1 MNKEQ
6 LNAELRK
13 FEDNAGDI
21 MAQQPKPHYQPP
33 IVSSPDTLYYTET
46 GDVTKQDALKQATVF
61 SGDAVRDAW
70 NASPLSHL
78 QLVSTNKKYRALP
91 KKVWDAI
98 LALHQTVHAYMPD
111 FFDCDAFSAIFV
123 GFTLWNFE
131 INGVVRVFDN
141 SADHS
146 YNAVLISDDAGKTCR
161 WERVEPQTD
170 MFVDD
175 KPPPGIVV
183 NAPKGAYTATS
194 GFAITA

>member
-1 MNKEQ
+1 MIKNE
-6 LNAELRK
+6 
-13 FEDNAGDI
+13 
-21 MAQQPKPHYQPP
+21 QQPKLPYSPP
-33 IVSSPDTLYYTET
+33 IVRRSDTLYYTET
-46 GDVTKQDALKQATVF
+46 GDATKQDALTQATVF
-61 SGDAVRDAW
+61 DGDAVRDAW

-98 LALHQTVHAYMPD
+98 LALHQTVHPYTAE
-111 FFDCDAFSAIFV
+111 FFDCDAFSSVFV

-141 SADHS
+141 SAHHS
-146 YNAVLISDDAGKTCR
+146 YNAVLISDDDGKTCR

-175 KPPPGIVV
+175 NNPPGIVV
-183 NAPKGAYTATS
+183 NAPPGAYTATS